1 MAKTLADLVKD
12 AKSRIQEISA
22 EQLHESIESNVVQII
37 IDVREPNEHLK
48 WRIAGSM
55 SVPRGILEPA
65 VDLENPNRN
74 KELANA
80 RNENIVLYCSTGG
93 RSALATDVLQTM
105 GFTNVKSLAGGLTN
119 WRNMGFHTEQS

>member
-22 EQLHESIESNVVQII
+22 EQLHESIESNAVEII

-55 SVPRGILEPA
+55 SGPRGILEPA
-65 VDLENPNRN
+65 VDLEHPHRN

-105 GFTNVKSLAGGLTN
+105 GFTKVKSLAGGLTN

>member
-1 MAKTLADLVKD
+1 MPKTLADLVKD

-22 EQLHESIESNVVQII
+22 EQLHDSLENNVAQLIV
-37 IDVREPNEHLK
+37 DVREPNEHLM

-55 SVPRGILEPA
+55 SIPRGILEPS

-74 KELANA
+74 KVLANA
-80 RNENIVLYCSTGG
+80 RDEAVILYCSTGG
-93 RSALATDVLQTM
+93 RSALAADVLQTM

>member
-1 MAKTLADLVKD
+1 MPKTLADLVKD

-22 EQLHESIESNVVQII
+22 EQLHESIENNVAPII
-37 IDVREPNEHLK
+37 IDVREPNEHLM
-48 WRIAGSM
+48 WRIAGSI
-55 SVPRGILEPA
+55 SVPRGILEPS

-74 KELANA
+74 KELASA
-80 RNENIVLYCSTGG
+80 RNESIVLYCSTGG